1 MTHLCLL
8 LANRCSSSGGSARH
22 RCGYRRQSR
31 RGKASAFRAVFSP
44 RCAARVAGNDANDD
58 GRDGFSKNETKK
70 KTKTEKKKKSEKKKN
85 IDETKLFIAGG
96 G

>member
-58 GRDGFSKNETKK
+58 GRDDDFIKNETKK
-70 KTKTEKKKKSEKKKN
+70 KKKKSEKKK
-85 IDETKLFIAGG
+85 LGG
-96 G
+96 TEARRQNEF